1 MQRCASVIVLLSILA
16 AMNGCK
22 ESSEPKATF
31 GKEYFMGRWIPDAE
45 KTLELKKKGPNYEP
59 GKDDMLSDIV
69 KNAMKE
75 LELQITDTE
84 IVYLRGGRK
93 QTYPYTVVSAD
104 STRQCLTVIAEVG
117 GKDGEITL
125 MLIDGEYLNLKSA
138 GSESGNLFVWKHV
151 AESP

>member
-22 ESSEPKATF
+22 ESSEPNATF
-31 GKEYFMGRWIPDAE
+31 GKESFMGQWIPDAE
-45 KTLELKKKGPNYEP
+45 KSLELKRKGPDYEP
-59 GKDDMLSDIV
+59 GKDDTLSNMV

-93 QTYPYTVVSAD
+93 QAYPYTVVSAD
-104 STRQCLTVIAEVG
+104 PGRQCLTVTAKMG